1 MNIIT
6 THNSTVASTYL
17 SDLLISKLSKG
28 LRVLWLVPGGS
39 GIDIASTVSHSI
51 PDELKQTLTI
61 SLTDER
67 YGEIH
72 HPDSNWEQLKKA
84 GFNFNGVTLKPV
96 LNSDSRQKTTEM
108 YSNNLE
114 AMLHSY
120 DYTIGFFGIG
130 PDGHTAGI
138 LPGSPAVQAT
148 EYAATYDASNFE
160 RITMSPKAIVELNEA
175 VAYATG
181 ENKWPVIQQLQTT
194 VPIDIQPAQILK
206 AVPKFTLFTDYEG
219 EKI

>member
-1 MNIIT
+1 MTIMT
-6 THNSTVASTYL
+6 FKSTEEVSTYL
-17 SDLLISKLSKG
+17 SDVISSKLRKG
-28 LRVLWLVPGGS
+28 KKVLWLIPGGS
-39 GIDIASTVSHSI
+39 AVAIAVAVSKALPKDHSHN
-51 PDELKQTLTI
+51 LTI
-61 SLTDER
+61 TLTDER

-72 HPDSNWEQLKKA
+72 HSDSNWEQLTQA
-84 GFNFNGVTLKPV
+84 GFYFANASMKPV
-96 LNSDSRQKTTEM
+96 LNGKNRQQSTE
-108 YSNNLE
+108 YFSYLLE
-114 AMLHSY
+114 NTVRTH

-148 EYAATYDASNFE
+148 EYAATYDAGNFE

-194 VPIDIQPAQILK
+194 VPIDTQPAQILK